1 MYPFFYES
9 EGAKLR
15 NIRCDLQVSPNFV
28 PWRQQLVDFLVAYR
42 ELFPTWQH
50 AGQAV
55 IGVNFHGLDPDVFP
69 DEYVPEGRMA
79 RNMRFVVQRHLFG
92 VGANTILEEWGPGTV
107 ASTDWEFTGVA
118 PHMEA
123 VDTGV
128 WTTAVHVL
136 GYNPNTCHGY
146 MHGAAAGVDAEL
158 NGLPTSHRR
167 GQAAF
172 DELCARLPWLDTR
185 FSPEGINKPALHP
198 IVESERMYVVRSKDI
213 HDILA
218 TAWRQ
223 DQAAP
228 AAGAPPLRT
237 QQGNLCTLSQWHDA
251 MVHLRKSSHRR
262 ILAHGSPAHAPRA
275 TGVILGPPGLDSC
288 NAEARK
294 SPKLTQNY
302 VHLAA
307 RGIHY
312 RSSLPIELAIIFGG

>member
-1 MYPFFYES
+1 MGLIPSSSQTNAFLRVVWH
-9 EGAKLR
+9 GAL
-15 NIRCDLQVSPNFV
+15 NI
-28 PWRQQLVDFLVAYR
+28 
-42 ELFPTWQH
+42 
-50 AGQAV
+50 
-55 IGVNFHGLDPDVFP
+55 
-69 DEYVPEGRMA
+69 
-79 RNMRFVVQRHLFG
+79 RFVVQRHLFG

-107 ASTDWEFTGVA
+107 ASTDWEFAGVA

-123 VDTGV
+123 VASGV

-146 MHGAAAGVDAEL
+146 MHGAAAGVDAES
-158 NGLPTSHRR
+158 NGLPNSHRR

-172 DELCARLPWLDTR
+172 DELCARLPWLDAR
-185 FSPEGINKPALHP
+185 FSPEGMNKPALHP

-213 HDILA
+213 HGILA

-262 ILAHGSPAHAPRA
+262 ILAHRSPAHAP
-275 TGVILGPPGLDSC
+275 
-288 NAEARK
+288 
-294 SPKLTQNY
+294 
-302 VHLAA
+302 
-307 RGIHY
+307 
-312 RSSLPIELAIIFGG
+312 